1 MTFDIALMLVLLLG
15 TILLLAIEWLAVDM
29 TALLLLVVLVVLGL
43 LSPEEVLSGFADDI
57 IIMLA
62 CIFVI
67 GGTLAR
73 SGLTHHIAAWILAIA
88 RKNAALSPILMSVAA
103 TLSAFFSNTSA
114 TAMLMPATVKLAK
127 DAHMQPSRLLMPLAF
142 ASILGGTCT
151 LIGTSTNLA
160 SAGLISQLGLEPYS
174 LFEFVIPGLVLTA
187 IGILY
192 MSLLGHRLIPMR
204 EKDSLTEDYD
214 VHDYLSELLIDD
226 QSPAVDESLAS
237 LHLDQLGITA
247 LAIVRDR
254 KKLAAHGNRKI
265 CGGDKIIVQGSRD
278 ALLRARDSRKFSIE
292 AESTLTDQDV
302 SSDELGISEVILM
315 PRSRMVGNSLKE
327 LDFYARHGVAVLAL
341 YRRGHAYPSQIEN
354 AFLRVGDVL
363 LIQGSIQR
371 LDRLARDPDLW
382 ALKTRGEPPLSTR
395 KGVYAFAAMLGA
407 ILLGTTGILPLSVA
421 FLLGAVALVLTGCT
435 TMEEAYASIEWR
447 LLVLIACMGAFGV
460 AMQDTGTAS
469 YLAGIITN
477 FAVSLGHH
485 ATLAAF
491 ALLTVILTQPM
502 SNAAAAL
509 VVLPVAVSTAQ
520 LLGVD
525 PRPFAIMVTLS
536 ASLSFITP
544 LEPAS
549 LLVFGIGKYQFRDFM
564 RVGLPLTFIVV
575 AVLVFTIPVL
585 WPL

>member
-1 MTFDIALMLVLLLG
+1 MA
-15 TILLLAIEWLAVDM
+15 
-29 TALLLLVVLVVLGL
+29 
-43 LSPEEVLSGFADDI
+43 
-57 IIMLA
+57 
-62 CIFVI
+62 I
-67 GGTLAR
+67 GGYDSVVITGRAGRTEAVEPGRSVVRLRRRHHYYAGVYLRDQRDAR
-73 SGLTHHIAAWILAIA
+73 QIRAHTPHCCVDTCNRPEKYCYITDLNECRCHAFRVFQQHKCNSDVDAGNSRIGEGCSHATKPAIDAAGI
-88 RKNAALSPILMSVAA
+88 
-103 TLSAFFSNTSA
+103 
-114 TAMLMPATVKLAK
+114 
-127 DAHMQPSRLLMPLAF
+127 RLDPRRNL
-142 ASILGGTCT
+142 T

-174 LFEFVIPGLVLTA
+174 LFEFVIPGLLLTV

-204 EKDSLTEDYD
+204 EKNSLTEDYD
-214 VHDYLSELLIDD
+214 VHDYLSELLIED
-226 QSPAVDESLAS
+226 QSPAIGDSLAS
-237 LHLDQLGITA
+237 LHLDQIGITA

-254 KKLAAHGNRKI
+254 EKLAAHGNRKI

-278 ALLRARDSRKFSIE
+278 ALLLARDNRRFSIE
-292 AESTLTDQDV
+292 AESTLTDRDV

-315 PRSRMVGNSLKE
+315 PRSRMIGKSLKE

-371 LDRLARDPDLW
+371 LERLARDPDLW
-382 ALKTRGEPPLSTR
+382 VLKSRGERPLSTR
-395 KGVYAFAAMLGA
+395 KGVYAFTAMLGA
-407 ILLGTTGILPLSVA
+407 ILLGTTGMLPLSVA

-469 YLAGIITN
+469 YLAGIIADVAA
-477 FAVSLGHH
+477 FLGHH

-509 VVLPVAVSTAQ
+509 VVLPVAVSTAE

-536 ASLSFITP
+536 ASLSFVTP

-549 LLVFGIGKYQFRDFM
+549 LLVFGIGKYRFRDFM
-564 RVGLPLTFIVV
+564 RVGLPLTFMVI
-575 AVLVFTIPVL
+575 AVLVITIPIL